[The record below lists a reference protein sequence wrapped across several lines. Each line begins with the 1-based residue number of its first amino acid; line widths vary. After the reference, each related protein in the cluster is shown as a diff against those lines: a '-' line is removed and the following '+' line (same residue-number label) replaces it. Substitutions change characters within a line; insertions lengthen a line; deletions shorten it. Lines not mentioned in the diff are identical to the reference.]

1 MVVSVV
7 TMAATLVGTLG
18 GWELVKWLLNR
29 KSNLRIANAN
39 ADKEELN
46 NERDEFHFLRERLE
60 YKDQLLD
67 EKEKRFT
74 EQTELVRQLNKQLL
88 EQTIENGKKDAEIAR
103 LLAERQMKL
112 CEVRNCP
119 NRKPQSGY

>member
-1 MVVSVV
+1 
-7 TMAATLVGTLG
+7 MAATLVGTLG

-74 EQTELVRQLNKQLL
+74 EQTELVRELNKKLL
-88 EQTIENGKKDAEIAR
+88 EMTIDNGKKDAEIAK
-103 LLAERQMKL
+103 LLAERSMKL
-112 CEVRNCP
+112 CNIRCCKDRE
-119 NRKPQSGY
+119 PQSGY

>member
-74 EQTELVRQLNKQLL
+74 EQTELVRELNKKLL
-88 EQTIENGKKDAEIAR
+88 EMTIDNGKKDAEIAK
-103 LLAERQMKL
+103 LLAERSMKL
-112 CEVRNCP
+112 CNIRCCKDRE
-119 NRKPQSGY
+119 PQSGY